1 MPKQPDLER
10 LANAY
15 LDLWQDQMTAMAADP
30 ILTETMSRLF
40 ALTAVGAGP
49 ASSQEAEQSRDA
61 HRKNSEQPG
70 NGAEPAT
77 EAGAEAAAPAPDD
90 GGHDLGELA
99 RRIAAIEKRLAA
111 LESGSG
117 DGGGGA

>member
-15 LDLWQDQMTAMAADP
+15 LDLWQDQMAAMAADP
-30 ILTETMSRLF
+30 VLTETMSRLF
-40 ALTAVGAGP
+40 ALTSAGAGP
-49 ASSQEAEQSRDA
+49 AFSQEAEQSRDA
-61 HRKNSEQPG
+61 NRQNSKQSG
-70 NGAEPAT
+70 NGAEPTTA
-77 EAGAEAAAPAPDD
+77 AGAEAAAAAPRD
-90 GGHDLGELA
+90 GGYDLGELA
-99 RRIAAIEKRLAA
+99 RRIAAIEERLAA